1 LIALKK
7 YQKIAAD
14 GGWKRLPAFK
24 TIKPEESN
32 NSMLPDIRERLSL
45 EGDYND
51 CPEVVDSTNYDA
63 CLLDAVKSFQKRHGL
78 AAEGYIGKL
87 TQKALSRSAE
97 EKAAQI
103 KLNINRM
110 KWLKRDSERYRIFVN
125 IPAFIMYVFDNHKQ
139 IQSMKVIVGKRRHET
154 PVFYNRVRSIVL
166 NPYWRIPRS
175 IIRHEMIPK
184 LKKNRHY
191 LINNRI
197 ELHTGY
203 SEHSPSVNSLKVN
216 WHKYGRNLPP
226 YKFMQSPGVKNALGK
241 IKYLFPNKFAVYM
254 HDTNAKSLFK
264 KNIRAFSH
272 GCVRL
277 HKPFELLET
286 FSTIDA
292 KIDLKKAKKILAH
305 NRKTPIRLAK
315 SIPIDMVYLTTWVN
329 SNGTI
334 EFRDDIYGYDK
345 LQLSSYK

>member
-1 LIALKK
+1 
-7 YQKIAAD
+7 
-14 GGWKRLPAFK
+14 
-24 TIKPEESN
+24 
-32 NSMLPDIRERLSL
+32 
-45 EGDYND
+45 
-51 CPEVVDSTNYDA
+51 
-63 CLLDAVKSFQKRHGL
+63 
-78 AAEGYIGKL
+78 
-87 TQKALSRSAE
+87 
-97 EKAAQI
+97 
-103 KLNINRM
+103 
-110 KWLKRDSERYRIFVN
+110 
-125 IPAFIMYVFDNHKQ
+125 
-139 IQSMKVIVGKRRHET
+139 
-154 PVFYNRVRSIVL
+154 
-166 NPYWRIPRS
+166 
-175 IIRHEMIPK
+175 
-184 LKKNRHY
+184 
-191 LINNRI
+191 
-197 ELHTGY
+197 
-203 SEHSPSVNSLKVN
+203 
-216 WHKYGRNLPP
+216 
-226 YKFMQSPGVKNALGK
+226 
-241 IKYLFPNKFAVYM
+241 M